1 MGCNLLLPGAADENR
16 MLLLW
21 PREGVLCRLHLMPLV
36 LEWIQLSVVLLLLL
50 LPWYV
55 LGRAWNLDLALDLS
69 LSIPLAMHL
78 DLALAL
84 ILTLALLLQVMKM
97 MLTVLLHMLLP
108 GRRPALLP

>member
-1 MGCNLLLPGAADENR
+1 MHLL
-16 MLLLW
+16 
-21 PREGVLCRLHLMPLV
+21 PLV
-36 LEWIQLSVVLLLLL
+36 LEWIQLSVVLLL

-55 LGRAWNLDLALDLS
+55 LGRAWNLDLAVDLS

-78 DLALAL
+78 DVALAL

-97 MLTVLLHMLLP
+97 MLTVLLRMLLP

>member
-1 MGCNLLLPGAADENR
+1 MGCNLLLPGAVENR

-21 PREGVLCRLHLMPLV
+21 PREGVLCRLHLLPLV
-36 LEWIQLSVVLLLLL
+36 LEWIQLSVVLLL

-55 LGRAWNLDLALDLS
+55 LGRAWNLDLAVNLS

-78 DLALAL
+78 DVAL

-97 MLTVLLHMLLP
+97 MLTVLLRMLLP